1 MFSFVIIYSFQVF
14 ERNVYSELSAW
25 RIYEIRVSERTK
37 DRRRNEAIFQEKF
50 KRGILEMLSKMAIAV
65 STFTQLH
72 ISKKVLHISK
82 KKSYIFL
89 KKVLRNIFWF
99 YFRTNVEN
107 IVDSKCTF
115 MFCINSYIFTY
126 FDKNERLFLFKK
138 CSLNKYSFI
147 SFIFVGRGGTKIEKE
162 KFHRANSDFQN
173 EIWNLILKREISA
186 KCI

>member
-1 MFSFVIIYSFQVF
+1 MFSYVIIYSFQVF

-50 KRGILEMLSKMAIAV
+50 KRGILEMLSKMTIAV

-72 ISKKVLHISK
+72 ISKKVLW
-82 KKSYIFL
+82 
-89 KKVLRNIFWF
+89 NIFWF

>member
-50 KRGILEMLSKMAIAV
+50 KRGILEMLSKMTIAV

-72 ISKKVLHISK
+72 ISKKVLW
-82 KKSYIFL
+82 
-89 KKVLRNIFWF
+89 NIFWF